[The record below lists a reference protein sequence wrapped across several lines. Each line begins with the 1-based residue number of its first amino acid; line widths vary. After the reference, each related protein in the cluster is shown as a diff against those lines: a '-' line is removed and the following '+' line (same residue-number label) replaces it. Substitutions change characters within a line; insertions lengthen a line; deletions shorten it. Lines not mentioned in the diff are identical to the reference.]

1 MSDIS
6 YSIAMNVNKG
16 LLRSDVAA
24 RGITASMTSDSMLS
38 ASYPL
43 SATPTPI
50 STANLSAVGVA
61 MFRNLSSS
69 TASTAQIGLQA
80 GGSFASFCTLKAG
93 EAALIRMTAGKQY
106 EAIGTSGTRLRVD
119 ITEG

>member
-1 MSDIS
+1 
-6 YSIAMNVNKG
+6 MNVNKG
-16 LLRSDVAA
+16 FLKSDVAA

-38 ASYPL
+38 ATYSL
-43 SATPTPI
+43 STNAT
-50 STANLSAVGVA
+50 SVATANLSAVGIA

-69 TASTAQIGLQA
+69 TASTAQIGFQA

-93 EAALIRMTAGKQY
+93 EASIVRMTTGQQY
-106 EAIGTSGTRLRVD
+106 EVIGTSGTRLRVD

>member
-1 MSDIS
+1 
-6 YSIAMNVNKG
+6 MNVNKG

-24 RGITASMTSDSMLS
+24 RGITAAMTSDSMLS
-38 ASYPL
+38 ASYSL
-43 SATPTPI
+43 STTASSI
-50 STANLSAVGVA
+50 STANLSLAGIAV
-61 MFRNLSSS
+61 FRNLSSS
-69 TASTAQIGLQA
+69 TASTAQLGFQV

-93 EAALIRMTAGKQY
+93 EAALIRMTAGRQY

>member
-1 MSDIS
+1 VADIT
-6 YSIAMNVNKG
+6 YSVAMNVNKG

-38 ASYPL
+38 ASYSL
-43 SATPTPI
+43 STTAASI
-50 STANLSAVGVA
+50 STANLSLAGIAV
-61 MFRNLSSS
+61 FRNLSSS
-69 TASTAQIGLQA
+69 TASTAQLGFQV

-93 EAALIRMTAGKQY
+93 EAAVIRMTAGRQY